1 MEEDFRVNLSEESRL
16 IEYRRYYSALANR
29 RYNGI
34 MEQIEVNPNPSVF
47 NVLRTMMN
55 GLTTENNLG
64 GVYEW
69 SELPKRPNPPARYIY
84 AGTGGLDH
92 SQWEKLFINP
102 EELNRNTNLIQKN
115 MSDTTTASAELN
127 NIEEN
132 LKKIPIPQE
141 PKKISLKGIAEDVA
155 NGLTRLKDDPN
166 YNATIGSIQEKY
178 ELTAS
183 QVKDLFKHSA
193 LKGLRV
199 KPVKE
204 PGFEIIEDLEAKPKT
219 ESASHAFGKPS
230 AATLREL
237 GDKIA
242 SSEQVVKT
250 EEVQL
255 PF

>member
-1 MEEDFRVNLSEESRL
+1 MNDFSWK
-16 IEYRRYYSALANR
+16 IPKG
-29 RYNGI
+29 NGI
-34 MEQIEVNPNPSVF
+34 
-47 NVLRTMMN
+47 
-55 GLTTENNLG
+55 
-64 GVYEW
+64 
-69 SELPKRPNPPARYIY
+69 
-84 AGTGGLDH
+84 
-92 SQWEKLFINP
+92 WEKIIPNTTLWTGTNINDH
-102 EELNRNTNLIQKN
+102 LNNAQLEKIFLDPDKYITGIDPYDHNKTIIKQKN
-115 MSDTTTASAELN
+115 MSDNTVTASAEHN

-141 PKKISLKGIAEDVA
+141 PKKISLKGISEDVA

-204 PGFEIIEDLEAKPKT
+204 PGFEIIEDLEVKPKT

-230 AATLREL
+230 AATLKEL

-242 SSEQVVKT
+242 SEEQVVKT
-250 EEVQL
+250 EEVKL